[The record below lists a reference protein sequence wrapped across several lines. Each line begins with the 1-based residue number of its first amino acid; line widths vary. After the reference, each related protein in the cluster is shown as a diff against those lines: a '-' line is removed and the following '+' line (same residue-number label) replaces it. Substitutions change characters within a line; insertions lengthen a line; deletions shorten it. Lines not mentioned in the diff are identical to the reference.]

1 MSLEGIKFYV
11 KHKMTVLVNTQN
23 IIYCIIMV
31 TVIDQNISTLASEKS
46 GKKMISWIVLY
57 ILPTVKQ
64 VEE

>member
-1 MSLEGIKFYV
+1 
-11 KHKMTVLVNTQN
+11 MTVLVNTQN
-23 IIYCIIMV
+23 IICCIINVV
-31 TVIDQNISTLASEKS
+31 TVIDQNTSTLTGEKS

>member
-23 IIYCIIMV
+23 ITCCIIMV
-31 TVIDQNISTLASEKS
+31 TVNDQNTRTLAGEKS
-46 GKKMISWIVLY
+46 GKKVISWIVLY